1 MFIIVNLLSA
11 IAAVVDIILTAYMF
25 LIIARAIVSWVNPDP
40 YNPIVKFLYQTTEP
54 VLYRIRRYLP
64 FRGMAIDLSPLV
76 LLFIIVF
83 LKQFLVVTIQDI
95 VLRLK

>member
-1 MFIIVNLLSA
+1 MFIIVNFLSA
-11 IAAVVDIILTAYMF
+11 IATVIDIILTAYM
-25 LIIARAIVSWVNPDP
+25 LLVIARALISWVNPDP

-54 VLYRIRRYLP
+54 VLYQIRRYLP
-64 FRGMAIDLSPLV
+64 FRAMAIDLSPLI